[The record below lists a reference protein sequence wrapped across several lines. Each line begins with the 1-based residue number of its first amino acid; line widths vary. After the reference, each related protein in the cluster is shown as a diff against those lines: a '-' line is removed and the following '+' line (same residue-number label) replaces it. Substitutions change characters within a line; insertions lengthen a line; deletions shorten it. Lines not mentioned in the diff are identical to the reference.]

1 MRAQVVDPV
10 AVIAALVSFQLV
22 VGTEAVLHDEHGLF
36 IALVQRVQ
44 RIAETNGIDRPAPV
58 GNLDIRIGNRMRV
71 AAYDRR
77 TGLLY
82 FGFYR
87 VGHVVAETDVI
98 RRALRQDLQIPFF
111 HDGSGAF
118 PLPLLVRI
126 RAVVAAAHDIR
137 EDISLV
143 HSLYALHDILGIT
156 GIGIEGHEAEHAA
169 DLEIGVDLMSLL
181 HHKGCCHHLIVRGL
195 IERLLGIL
203 KLGITDTG
211 IGPAENI
218 DGRVGLVVDLI
229 EGHPVLDLIL
239 VALHDA
245 KSIAYEEIHQF
256 AVGPAAVLLCQI
268 VGHLEVAE
276 CDDRLDAV
284 L

>member
-1 MRAQVVDPV
+1 M
-10 AVIAALVSFQLV
+10 
-22 VGTEAVLHDEHGLF
+22 
-36 IALVQRVQ
+36 
-44 RIAETNGIDRPAPV
+44 
-58 GNLDIRIGNRMRV
+58 
-71 AAYDRR
+71 
-77 TGLLY
+77 
-82 FGFYR
+82 
-87 VGHVVAETDVI
+87 
-98 RRALRQDLQIPFF
+98 
-111 HDGSGAF
+111 
-118 PLPLLVRI
+118 
-126 RAVVAAAHDIR
+126 
-137 EDISLV
+137 

-169 DLEIGVDLMSLL
+169 NLEIGVDLMSLL
-181 HHKGCCHHLIVRGL
+181 HHKGCCHHLIVGSL

-203 KLGITDTG
+203 KFRKTDAG

-229 EGHPVLDLIL
+229 EGHPVFDLIL
-239 VALHDA
+239 VTLHDA

-284 L
+284 LQELVKQIVIELQTLFIGLCLIALRENAAPGNRCAEALKAQLREQLYVLLISVEEVDALMVGIILPGHHAVGNTSRDLIGAARHHVADAGSSSVDIPRSLELVCGNCAAP